1 MVISILETTISI
13 LETVAFFAYV
23 QFNTVHKR
31 SSSNCWR
38 TGAFFM
44 PERENGCGI
53 RTAEGVRDCPKRTDD
68 IKSRMDITAD
78 RL

>member
-1 MVISILETTISI
+1 MHNVNLI
-13 LETVAFFAYV
+13 
-23 QFNTVHKR
+23 QF
-31 SSSNCWR
+31 SSVRFSNRWR

-53 RTAEGVRDCPKRTDD
+53 RTAEGVRACPKRTDD
-68 IKSRMDITAD
+68 IKSRMDIRAD